1 MYLQVLRGRA
11 TGLKGCNKECQR
23 IEKYVINAHVHY
35 NRFNRVNKNEL
46 TLKIANTVALVVD
59 NCSTFVLICGVVSG
73 SKEKN

>member
-11 TGLKGCNKECQR
+11 TGLKGCNKDCQR

-46 TLKIANTVALVVD
+46 TLTVALVVD

-73 SKEKN
+73 SKENN